1 MGINEHHVSEGIAQT
16 FQFSII
22 KYSIGIIYSEVTG
35 EIKYKIPE

>member
-1 MGINEHHVSEGIAQT
+1 MNIT
-16 FQFSII
+16 FLRNSSNISIFNY